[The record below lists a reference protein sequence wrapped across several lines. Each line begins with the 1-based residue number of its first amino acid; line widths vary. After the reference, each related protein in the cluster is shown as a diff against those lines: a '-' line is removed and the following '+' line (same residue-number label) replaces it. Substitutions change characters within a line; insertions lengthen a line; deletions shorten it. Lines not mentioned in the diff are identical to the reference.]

1 VFPKTAGIDLKGKYA
16 KVKVTSY
23 TRTTLLGEQVA

>member
-16 KVKVTSY
+16 QVKVTGY
-23 TRTTLLGEQVA
+23 TRTTLLGEQVG